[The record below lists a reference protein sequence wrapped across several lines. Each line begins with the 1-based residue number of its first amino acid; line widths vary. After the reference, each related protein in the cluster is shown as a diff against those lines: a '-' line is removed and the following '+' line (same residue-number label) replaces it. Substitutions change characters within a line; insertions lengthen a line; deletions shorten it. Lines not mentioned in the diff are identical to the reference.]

1 MTDFPKPLSS
11 PTPGDKAMAERPS
24 RAEQVRA
31 LRDEYG
37 IGLQT
42 AGQILRGEDLTHRI
56 ETARSVDDL
65 KSVLL
70 EMVREFYPKRPGF

>member
-1 MTDFPKPLSS
+1 MTDFPKTSSLSS
-11 PTPGDKAMAERPS
+11 ETIGADRPN

-31 LRDEYG
+31 LRDEYR

-42 AGQILRGEDLTHRI
+42 AGQILRGEELTHRI